1 VQKAEKVG
9 FSRFPSGDRTLSDR
23 QDLRMQYLCIR
34 IKSEVRNIEVI
45 VCQKRNHAARL
56 KFLESRAL
64 ILCWQFFNNDLE

>member
-1 VQKAEKVG
+1 
-9 FSRFPSGDRTLSDR
+9 
-23 QDLRMQYLCIR
+23 MQYLCIR